1 MGISHRFLR
10 QDASAA
16 RAPRIFRARTGL
28 LGGGVAA
35 VAASAL
41 AIGSLAGS
49 ASAAGGSTAA
59 AALDAA
65 TSPAAARAAGYQF
78 FEIGSRQDRT
88 FNQLLGINNRGHIA
102 GYFGAGVPGHPNKG
116 YEISPPYGQNDFQH
130 ENFPGSV
137 QTQITGLNDTGVEVG
152 FFSTQNNGNAD
163 NNFGFWRQNGKY
175 HEVNYPVKNPAS
187 PPVDQLLGVNNTGTA
202 VGFFVDAAG
211 NSHGYAY
218 NISTKKF
225 KLITVPGATSVIAA
239 AINDKGTVAGFE
251 VNAKGDTVSFTKT
264 HTGKVTRFAVPGASG
279 TTALGLNDNGWVVGF
294 YTVGTGD
301 AAATHGFVFLPNG
314 KFITNF
320 DDPNGIGNTTLNG
333 INDENDI
340 VGFYGDAAGNTD
352 GLVAFPPF

>member
-1 MGISHRFLR
+1 MGISYRFL
-10 QDASAA
+10 A
-16 RAPRIFRARTGL
+16 
-28 LGGGVAA
+28 GGGAAA
-35 VAASAL
+35 VAAGAL
-41 AIGSLAGS
+41 AIGTLAGS
-49 ASAAGGSTAA
+49 ASAAGGSMSL

-65 TSPAAARAAGYQF
+65 TSPAAAAGYQF
-78 FEIGSRQDRT
+78 VEIGSHEDRT
-88 FNQLLGINNRGHIA
+88 FNQLLGINNKGQIA

-116 YEISPPYGQNDFQH
+116 YEISAPYAQNDFQH

-163 NNFGFWRQNGKY
+163 NNFGFWRENGKY
-175 HEVNYPVKNPAS
+175 HEVNYPVKNAAK
-187 PPVDQLLGVNNTGTA
+187 PPVDQLLGINDTGTA
-202 VGFFVDAAG
+202 VGFFNDSAG
-211 NSHGYAY
+211 NSHGYLY

-225 KLITVPGATSVIAA
+225 KLITVPGATSLTAA
-239 AINDKGTVAGFE
+239 AINDKGTVAGFF

-264 HTGKVTRFAVPGASG
+264 HTGKVTTIAVPGASG

-294 YTVGTGD
+294 YTVGSGD

-333 INDENDI
+333 INNENDI